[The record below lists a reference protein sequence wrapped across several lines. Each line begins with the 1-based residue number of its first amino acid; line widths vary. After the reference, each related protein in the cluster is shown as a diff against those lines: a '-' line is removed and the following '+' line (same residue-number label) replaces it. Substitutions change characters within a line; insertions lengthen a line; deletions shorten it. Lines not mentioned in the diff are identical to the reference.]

1 MKIDRIA
8 KAFVGAAMVL
18 GTTIATQLDDGVLTS
33 NERWVAV
40 GATITAFW
48 TIWGFTNVY
57 LKALGAALVGVAAAI
72 AMATKDDKVSAQEY
86 ITIAVAFLLPFA
98 SVLHVDNETKNQVAT
113 GNADSNP

>member
-18 GTTIATQLDDGVLTS
+18 GTTLATQLDDGILTS

-40 GATITAFW
+40 GATLTAFW
-48 TIWGFTNVY
+48 TIWGFTNIY
-57 LKALGAALVGVAAAI
+57 LKSLGAALVGVCAAI
-72 AMATKDDKVSAQEY
+72 AMATKDDRVSAQEY

-98 SVLHVDNETKNQVAT
+98 SVLHVENSTSDAT
-113 GNADSNP
+113 PPPPSA